1 MKATISNRYTK
12 KYTEVFYMILKEYS
26 SPVLNVVSIGQTDV
40 ICTSGFESKDVMA
53 DDFGD
58 WE

>member
-1 MKATISNRYTK
+1 
-12 KYTEVFYMILKEYS
+12 MILKEYS